1 MSDKDTSRSELTQLI
16 VKAQAGDSQAYMQML
31 ERVGQLVER
40 FMYKRLKASDLV
52 EDLVQDVLLNIH
64 KALHT
69 YNSEYPVEPWVYAIA
84 RNRLNDHLRKI
95 KKSVEIQVDA
105 DSIPEQAAD
114 AEIRALDLQALDR
127 AMSKLSEDQRKI
139 VTLLKFDGK
148 SLKET
153 ATEMNMTVSAV
164 KVAAH
169 RGYKVIFKE
178 LEV

>member
-1 MSDKDTSRSELTQLI
+1 PWVSTNASDLNKLQTGSTMRLNLVQIVLCLYHFIANGLNWCYSTIFGINHFQEIKALSDKDTSRSELTQLI

-114 AEIRALDLQALDR
+114 AE
-127 AMSKLSEDQRKI
+127 
-139 VTLLKFDGK
+139 
-148 SLKET
+148 
-153 ATEMNMTVSAV
+153 
-164 KVAAH
+164 
-169 RGYKVIFKE
+169 
-178 LEV
+178 